1 MNNHIRLTATRY
13 IWVTMGIS
21 LFSLFLS
28 AGIAN
33 GLEATHVILGI
44 AICIAGFLSTGMVW
58 NWGDVG
64 KDSAMNMM
72 DDQEKVK
79 RERIDGVLR
88 DLSNEELV
96 ALKKRLSDGTMDDD
110 LLYERM
116 SLSDDGELIAMND
129 RK

>member
-1 MNNHIRLTATRY
+1 MNNQIRLSATKY
-13 IWVTMGIS
+13 IWVTIGIS

-28 AGIAN
+28 AGVAN
-33 GLEATHVILGI
+33 GLEATHVVLGI
-44 AICIAGFLSTGMVW
+44 AICCAGFLSTGMVW
-58 NWGDVG
+58 GWGNVDS
-64 KDSAMNMM
+64 DSAMDNMK
-72 DDQEKVK
+72 DQEKVK

-96 ALKKRLSDGTMDDD
+96 ALKKRLADGTMNDD

-129 RK
+129 RT